1 MSQRFFEDFRPGE
14 SQSFGSYTLSEEE
27 LTDFAQDY
35 DPQPFHIDD
44 EAARNSIFG
53 GLIASGWHTA
63 AVTMKL
69 FVENVLLDCA
79 TIGSPGFDDLRW
91 HQPVRPEDTLRVEA
105 TCVSPRPSGSR
116 PEIGTV
122 EYELKVFN
130 QHDELIAS
138 LRYIVLVRR
147 RETIEARG

>member
-14 SQSFGSYTLSEEE
+14 SLSFGGYTLSEDE
-27 LTDFAQDY
+27 LTDFAQDF

-63 AVTMKL
+63 AVMMKL

-79 TIGSPGFDDLRW
+79 TIGSPGFNDLRW
-91 HQPVRPEDTLRVEA
+91 HQPVRPGDTLRVEA
-105 TCVSPRPSGSR
+105 SCVDTRPCGSH
-116 PEIGTV
+116 PEIGAV

-130 QHDELIAS
+130 QHDELVAS